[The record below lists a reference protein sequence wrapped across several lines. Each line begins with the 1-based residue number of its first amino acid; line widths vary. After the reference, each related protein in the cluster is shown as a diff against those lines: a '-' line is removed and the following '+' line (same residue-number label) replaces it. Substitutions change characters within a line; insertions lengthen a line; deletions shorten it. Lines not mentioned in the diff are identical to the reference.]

1 MEYYDGSKLLSMKDR
16 NKNVPEIY
24 MVVGNRTGGKT
35 TFFGKYLIERFLEN
49 KEKFMLIYRYGT
61 ELQDIVNQFFPE
73 LQRLFF
79 RSYEMD
85 EKKRVKGRYIDL
97 FLNGEHCGYAV
108 ALSLAEKY
116 KKMSHKFADT
126 SHMYLDEFQS
136 DTYVPNEITRFQSLH
151 KSVARGG
158 GKKVRRVPV
167 YMASNT
173 VSLLNPYFVSMG
185 ISNNLQS
192 NTKFYRGK
200 GHVLEIY
207 FNQEAAEESLKS
219 GFEQSFANDDYS
231 QHANF
236 NVYLNDNNAFVE
248 KITGRSEYV
257 CTIRYNGKEFGVRL
271 FEDNGIAYVD
281 DRPDKNYPLRFVA
294 TLDDHQ
300 VNYVMIKKHAFFIDT
315 MRYLFEKGAFRFKNL
330 ECKIAALSFLAYH

>member
-1 MEYYDGSKLLSMKDR
+1 MEYYDGSKLLHMKDR
-16 NKNVPEIY
+16 KKEVPEIY
-24 MVVGNRTGGKT
+24 MVAGNRTAGKT
-35 TFFGKYLIERFLEN
+35 TYFAKFLIDEWLRDN
-49 KEKFMLIYRYGT
+49 KKFMLVYRYGS
-61 ELQDIVNQFFPE
+61 ELQDIVDQFYSE
-73 LQRLFF
+73 IHRLFF
-79 RSYEMD
+79 SSYEMD
-85 EKKRVKGRYIDL
+85 EKKRVKGLYIDL
-97 FLNGEHCGYAV
+97 YLEGEHCGYAC
-108 ALSLAEKY
+108 ALSFAEKY
-116 KKMSHKFADT
+116 KKMSHTFADT
-126 SHMYLDEFQS
+126 AHMFFDEFQS
-136 DTYVPNEITRFQSLH
+136 DNYVPNEIKKFQSLH

-158 GKKVRRVPV
+158 GQKVRRVPV
-167 YMASNT
+167 YMCSNT

-192 NTKFYRGK
+192 NTKFYRGN

-207 FNQEAAEESLKS
+207 FNEEAAQESMKS
-219 GFEQSFANDDYS
+219 GFEKSFANDDYS
-231 QHANF
+231 QHANY
-236 NVYLNDNNAFVE
+236 NVYLNDNNSFVE

-257 CTIRYNGKEFGVRL
+257 CTIRYNGKEFGIRL